1 MRKLTQS
8 ELEAFNYLNDLRESG
23 QTNMFGAPPYLVE
36 QFNISKSEAM
46 RLTSLWM
53 NNFHSDKEA
62 YKSLLI
68 KS

>member
-36 QFNISKSEAM
+36 QFDIPKSEAM